1 VAIQGSDS
9 SCSLHIPRV
18 TLGDHG
24 NFLCL
29 LNQAETF
36 RTARSSVDL
45 EVATEAGLS
54 LRRRGSG
61 ESGVLEAV
69 DGELVEVECRAVRA
83 HPAPTLQWV
92 VPGGVEEGAVV
103 EEVEEAEGHTV
114 TLVSRLTYRASSSH
128 SSASI
133 QCLSTQ
139 VNPSGGDILYSDSA
153 NITLSIAQ
161 AAPLISI
168 PIEGQL
174 GILSAVLIACALVF
188 TTILVLI
195 IFIIKKKRKETST
208 PSPLSSPPPTK
219 AWRHNPIWTTAE
231 TRMDP
236 YPQTQGSKD
245 DNPFTV
251 EVHNSS
257 TSSATSEATSSSSA
271 TSSSYEANR
280 SLGDLA
286 AGHYAS
292 LSPTLMY
299 HQDTVGADVDILTQG
314 DTEAPNSLFHCP
326 HGCFGPDHPSPKCGQ
341 HSSPSSPPSY
351 IYSSF
356 TEDTEF

>member
-1 VAIQGSDS
+1 MYDAGLLLVFLTIGKSMTSSDFRVVSSTVSVMVKEGSPASLFCRTSHDWFFCLWKPPVGKKECSIQERSSGVRKVCLQSGREEVAIQGSDS

-139 VNPSGGDILYSDSA
+139 VDPAGGDILYSHSN
-153 NITLSIAQ
+153 NITLAIAQ
-161 AAPLISI
+161 AAPLISTSSHTLYGI
-168 PIEGQL
+168 IA
-174 GILSAVLIACALVF
+174 GILIAVALVF
-188 TTILVLI
+188 VILLLLLV
-195 IFIIKKKRKETST
+195 FAVKQKKKKKVASY
-208 PSPLSSPPPTK
+208 SPLK
-219 AWRHNPIWTTAE
+219 VVGR
-231 TRMDP
+231 
-236 YPQTQGSKD
+236 K
-245 DNPFTV
+245 
-251 EVHNSS
+251 
-257 TSSATSEATSSSSA
+257 
-271 TSSSYEANR
+271 SYLEHR
-280 SLGDLA
+280 RRQE
-286 AGHYAS
+286 AS
-292 LSPTLMY
+292 LQAFTNTFL
-299 HQDTVGADVDILTQG
+299 HQL
-314 DTEAPNSLFHCP
+314 
-326 HGCFGPDHPSPKCGQ
+326 
-341 HSSPSSPPSY
+341 Y
-351 IYSSF
+351 
-356 TEDTEF
+356 